1 MAVQSP
7 YAAVSGQSSQHSIWS
22 GGGWCV
28 SFGAA
33 VAFVMYFGLV
43 MGLPCHPTHHFLLT
57 PLGFQGI
64 GPFVFVNTLLLKSL
78 VRSLYRPRFMVK

>member
-7 YAAVSGQSSQHSIWS
+7 YAAASRQSSQHSICS

-28 SFGAA
+28 SFGVA
-33 VAFVMYFGLV
+33 VAFVMYLGLV
-43 MGLPCHPTHHFLLT
+43 MGLPCHPASHFLLT

-64 GPFVFVNTLLLKSL
+64 GQFVFVSALPLKSL
-78 VRSLYRPRFMVK
+78 VRSLYRAPLW